1 MNSDSPLN
9 NFLKFL
15 LGCVIVFLIG
25 LVIAAAAFGA
35 GFWLGQNRDRLW
47 GRATDRVLVREIE
60 PSGDGA
66 QAAVPSETPPSTRA
80 APPSPT
86 PSPKAPEVTPSN
98 FKVFWEALD
107 LLSKNYNGPV
117 PEGKALTQAAIA
129 GLEHASRNCRDDD
142 PTTPPPRLV
151 PPEPPSTAPADFATF
166 WQTAAAIYEKCGT
179 AVPAPDELAYA
190 AFAGVVEAL
199 GDDYTA
205 LLPPAR
211 AQQFRIELDS
221 SFEGI
226 GASVNEAEGGGVMI
240 VRPFSGSP
248 AEAAGLR
255 SGDVI
260 IAVDGRDI
268 TELTLD
274 EAVQLIRGP
283 AGSQVRLTV
292 RRQGLAEPF
301 EVSITRARINIP
313 VLEAETLEGNIA
325 HITLFDFSERGGQQ
339 LRQALEEA
347 LANNAKAILLDLRN
361 NPGGRLDIAIDVAS
375 LFISK
380 GVIAKEVGKRNFEH
394 RARGNAVVPDDMPVA
409 VLVNGGTAS
418 ASEIVAGAIQ
428 DYGRGVLIGET
439 TFGKGSVQSLFDL
452 SDGSLLRVTTARWF
466 TPKGRQIQDS
476 GLEPDI
482 VVVDDP
488 EAEPDEQLEAAVDY
502 LRRQVQTP

>member
-1 MNSDSPLN
+1 MNTDSHLN
-9 NFLKFL
+9 NLLKFL
-15 LGCVIVFLIG
+15 LGCLVVFLVG

-47 GRATDRVLVREIE
+47 GRAPGPTIAREIE
-60 PSGDGA
+60 PSGEGA
-66 QAAVPSETPPSTRA
+66 RATVPPKTPPSTRT
-80 APPSPT
+80 PLSPT
-86 PSPKAPEVTPSN
+86 PLPTPTEVTPSN
-98 FKVFWEALD
+98 FAVFWEALD

-117 PEGKALTQAAIA
+117 PQGEALTRAAIA
-129 GLEHASRNCRDDD
+129 GLEHASRDCRDDD
-142 PTTPPPRLV
+142 PATPPPHLMAPDLPR
-151 PPEPPSTAPADFATF
+151 TAPADFAAF
-166 WQTAAAIYEKCGT
+166 WQAANAIYEKCGT
-179 AVPAPDELAYA
+179 AVPAPDKLAYA
-190 AFAGVVEAL
+190 AFAGIVEAL

-205 LLPPAR
+205 LLPPER
-211 AQQFRIELDS
+211 AEQFRIELDS
-221 SFEGI
+221 RFEGI
-226 GASVNEAEGGGVMI
+226 GASVNEAEEGGVMI

-255 SGDVI
+255 SGDII

-268 TELTLD
+268 TDLTLD
-274 EAVQLIRGP
+274 EAVRLIRGP
-283 AGSQVRLTV
+283 AGSQVTLTV
-292 RRQGLAEPF
+292 RRKGLAEPF
-301 EVSITRARINIP
+301 EVTLTRAQINIP
-313 VLEAETLEGNIA
+313 VLEAETLESNIA
-325 HITLFDFSERGGQQ
+325 HITLFDFSERGGRQ

-347 LANNAKAILLDLRN
+347 IANQARAILLDLRN
-361 NPGGRLDIAIDVAS
+361 NTGGRLDIAIDVAS
-375 LFISK
+375 LFIRE

-466 TPKGRQIQDS
+466 TPKGRQIQGV

-482 VVVDDP
+482 IVADDP
-488 EAEPDEQLEAAVDY
+488 NAAADEQLQAAVDY
-502 LRRQVQTP
+502 LRRQVQKP